1 MIGMFQRFSM
11 VSGMVSLALIAGA
24 PVAVAQS
31 AKGRQSMEQ
40 CVKTQLASLARA
52 RTPEQQVGAVVVAK
66 CDGPLRATLADAIKT
81 GEAGGC
87 TVQSCLAIAK
97 ERASAEA
104 AEAYRQLITR

>member
-1 MIGMFQRFSM
+1 MRLVERISM
-11 VSGMVSLALIAGA
+11 VSGVVSLALIAGGSA
-24 PVAVAQS
+24 AMAQS

-40 CVKTQLASLARA
+40 CVQTQLTSLARA
-52 RTPEQQVGAVVVAK
+52 QTPEQQVGAVVVAK
-66 CDGPLRATLADAIKT
+66 CDGPLKATLAEAIRT

-104 AEAYRQLITR
+104 AQAYRQMITR